1 MTEVLAAPDI
11 AAPPIVLKHLPTEI
25 ARTLL
30 RFRDELLAR
39 FPGQIRRLILFG
51 SQARGGATADSDVD
65 VMVVTPWQGEALRC
79 GDREIGEIAYSLLL
93 EGCAGYLSPLVIEE
107 RRFEA
112 GQGVSAEARREGF
125 DLLTARLVDG
135 GLIAARIEAN
145 LRVARVKETPAGYT
159 TDGPADL
166 EDPETWL
173 TMAGDKMR
181 SAHVLLTAGCYDDVI
196 SVAYYAM
203 LYAAKAAL
211 LIEGVKVKS
220 HRGAVSEFSR
230 VFVASGRVDSR
241 YGSLFGNSLRS
252 RVRHDYAPD
261 RHIGQEEAAVIV
273 ADAESF
279 IALARQ
285 LSDMRA

>member
-11 AAPPIVLKHLPTEI
+11 TTPPIVLKHLPIEI

-51 SQARGGATADSDVD
+51 SQARGGTTADSDVD

-125 DLLTARLVDG
+125 DLLSARLVDG
-135 GLIAARIEAN
+135 GLLAARIEAN
-145 LRVARVKETPAGYT
+145 VRVARMKETPAGYT
-159 TDGPADL
+159 TDEPADL
-166 EDPETWL
+166 DDPETWL

-181 SAHVLLTAGCYDDVI
+181 SAHVLLTAGCYD
-196 SVAYYAM
+196 
-203 LYAAKAAL
+203 
-211 LIEGVKVKS
+211 
-220 HRGAVSEFSR
+220 
-230 VFVASGRVDSR
+230 
-241 YGSLFGNSLRS
+241 
-252 RVRHDYAPD
+252 
-261 RHIGQEEAAVIV
+261 IV

-285 LSDMRA
+285 WSDMRA

>member
-1 MTEVLAAPDI
+1 MTEVLAAPS
-11 AAPPIVLKHLPTEI
+11 IVLTHLPTEI
-25 ARTLL
+25 ARTTL

-51 SQARGGATADSDVD
+51 SRARGSATADSDVD
-65 VMVVTPWQGEALRC
+65 VMVVTPWRGEALRL
-79 GDREIGEIAYSLLL
+79 GDREVGEIAYRLLL

-107 RRFEA
+107 CRFEA
-112 GQGVSAEARREGF
+112 GQGVSAEARGEGF

-135 GLIAARIEAN
+135 RLIAARIEAN
-145 LRVARVKETPAGYT
+145 ATAAQITETPAEYA
-159 TDGPADL
+159 TDEPADL
-166 EDPETWL
+166 DDPGTWL
-173 TMAGDKMR
+173 TMAGGKMH
-181 SAHVLLTAGCYDDVI
+181 SAHVLLAADCYDDVI

-220 HRGAVSEFSR
+220 QRGAVSEFSR
-230 VFVASGRVDSR
+230 VFVTSGRVDSR
-241 YGSLFGNSLRS
+241 YGSMFGNSLRS
-252 RVRHDYAPD
+252 RLRQDYAPD
-261 RHIGQEEAAVIV
+261 RHASQEEAAVIV

-285 LSDMRA
+285 LGDTRA